1 MNQKPSPLHRASEW
15 IVDHY
20 RLFFVVF
27 AALLVFSAVASGWV
41 KVENDVA
48 AYLPAD
54 SETRQGLDI
63 MEQEFQTY
71 GSAKI
76 LLRDTDADAAA
87 ATAEQ
92 IRAVDGVDSCTYT
105 MNDTG
110 SALLSVSLSDL
121 EGSDTCAQTVQAL
134 RDLLDGSGAYIYS
147 AEGYSISDQINGE
160 VRGLLVIVAIILVT
174 VLTFTSSTYAEVP
187 ILLITFLAA
196 ALINK
201 GTNFVFGTIS
211 FVSNAVAI
219 LLQLA
224 MSVDYAII
232 FCNRYKQAHE
242 TLPVREAVIES
253 LEKSITVISSSSLT
267 TIAGLVAMTFMKF
280 GLGRDLGIVLI
291 KAILISMLTVFLLMP
306 GLLLKLGPA
315 MDKTKHRNFVPKIS
329 GVGRL
334 AWRTRRVV
342 PLVFAAVLVVACI
355 GANRVSY
362 VYSEAPLKTH
372 NADVNRTASQAIT
385 DDFGDET
392 VLAVVVPA
400 GDYTQEAAL
409 LDALS
414 ALPEVKSAVGIAGT
428 EAAGG
433 YRLADAVDYRT
444 FAQLSGADST
454 SAQALFALYAA
465 ENGAAQTAAQD
476 LSGYQVPLLKLF
488 EFLNDKI
495 ADGTVTLSAAQAAQV
510 TALSSQLERA
520 SAQLEGTSYH
530 RLVLTLAA
538 ASDGDET
545 FALLD
550 RIHAVV
556 HQYYPTDSYLVG
568 DAMSA
573 YGSEQTFTQDN
584 VMVSAMSILMVM
596 LVLLFTFRS
605 LGMPILLTLVIQGS
619 IWINFGITVLT
630 GEYVLFMVYLVASAI
645 QMGCNVDYA
654 IVVASHYTE
663 ARADQGPR
671 EAMITALNL
680 AFPTIITSGTMLI
693 SAGLLIGARVSS
705 GAVAGMGRFVGV
717 GSLITVFLVLFV
729 LPQLLLLGDTF
740 VRRTALPAQRRLPL
754 TAASRAA
761 RWVLLAAAV
770 FVMAVSPWSVVR
782 TQQKRA
788 DRVAA
793 DTQLCGSAHS
803 LGELAASLGA
813 QQETYDA
820 LKRSFATGVVT
831 DNVGQSRL
839 ESGQAEYD
847 AGSEKLAAA
856 KAQYAAGQAQLE
868 QGKADYAAGQEKLA
882 AAKEEYAAGQAQL
895 AKIQP
900 VYDAVHPA
908 YQRYLDRQAEYDAAV
923 ASGDLAKAALLWPG
937 VTAQKQIYETQLI
950 GTGYSIE
957 SLVQAYEAGQAKLSA
972 GAAQIA
978 AAEQQL
984 QDAQA
989 QLAAG
994 QQALDAAAAE
1004 IAAGQ
1009 SKLDTAAGTLASGRQ
1024 TLAANRQQLAQDLAA
1039 LAPYEDDT
1047 ERLEQGIAVLMQDET
1062 LRARAGASAS
1072 YGDICALAQDI
1083 YTADMNTARTEAAV
1097 WTGICI
1103 ALFAAGA
1110 LAFAGVCLGHRRGKA
1125 VAWCTALA
1133 AILSVG
1139 CLIAMRPPV
1148 TVRCA
1153 RCACARRWRCSCW
1166 RSWPPGSRSGSA
1178 RSGRSK
1184 AQGKKKPGRRQLPAP
1199 RFCFCTALCY
1209 NGPSRSKGI
1218 AIPMV
1223 KVLFICHGNICRSP
1237 MAEYLLKEMVRQQG
1251 LAAQFQIASAATS
1264 REEIGNDVYPPA
1276 RAELRAHGIP
1286 VGHRTAVQVTPRDY
1300 DAYDWLL
1307 TMDEN
1312 NARNLRRIL
1321 PHDPDGK
1328 IRALLSFAGLQRGIA
1343 DPWYTDDFGT
1353 TYDDLVLG
1361 CTAFLDALRRRG
1373 DI

>member
-1 MNQKPSPLHRASEW
+1 MITDICNLSFFSLSFCYQKVNPRVFVGARSGDPIMNKKPSPLYRASEW

-27 AALLVFSAVASGWV
+27 AVLLVFSAVASGWV
-41 KVENDVA
+41 KDENDVA

-76 LLRDTDADAAA
+76 LLRGTDADTAA

-105 MNDTG
+105 MNDAG
-110 SALLSVSLSDL
+110 SALLSVSLADL
-121 EGSDTCAQTVQAL
+121 EGSDACAQTVQAL

-253 LEKSITVISSSSLT
+253 LAKSITVISSSSLT

-291 KAILISMLTVFLLMP
+291 KAIFISLLTAFLLMP

-329 GVGRL
+329 GIGRL

-342 PLVFAAVLVVACI
+342 PLVFAAVLVVACV
-355 GANRVSY
+355 GVNRVSY

-372 NADVNRTASQAIT
+372 NADANRTASQAIT
-385 DDFGDET
+385 ADFGDET

-400 GDYTQEAAL
+400 GDYDQEAAL

-414 ALPEVKSAVGIAGT
+414 AVPEVKSAVGIAGT

-444 FAQLSGADST
+444 FAQLSGVDST

-476 LSGYQVPLLKLF
+476 LRGYQVPLLKLF
-488 EFLNDKI
+488 AFLNDKI
-495 ADGTVTLSAAQAAQV
+495 ADGTVTLSDAQAAQV
-510 TALSSQLERA
+510 TALSDQLTRA
-520 SAQLEGTSYH
+520 SAQLEGASYH

-754 TAASRAA
+754 TSASRAA

-782 TQQKRA
+782 TQQERA
-788 DRVAA
+788 DRVEA
-793 DTQLCGSAHS
+793 DTQLCDNARS

-820 LKRSFATGVVT
+820 LKLSFATGVVT
-831 DNVGQSRL
+831 DNVGQSQL
-839 ESGQAEYD
+839 QSGQAEYD

-856 KAQYAAGQAQLE
+856 RAQYAAGQAQLE
-868 QGKADYAAGQEKLA
+868 QGKADYAAGQEQLA
-882 AAKEEYAAGQAQL
+882 AAKEEYAAGQEKL
-895 AKIQP
+895 ARIQP

-908 YQRYLDRQAEYDAAV
+908 YQRYLDRQAEYDAA
-923 ASGDLAKAALLWPG
+923 
-937 VTAQKQIYETQLI
+937 
-950 GTGYSIE
+950 
-957 SLVQAYEAGQAKLSA
+957 
-972 GAAQIA
+972 
-978 AAEQQL
+978 AEQQL

-989 QLAAG
+989 QLVAG
-994 QQALDAAAAE
+994 QEALDAAAAE

-1024 TLAANRQQLAQDLAA
+1024 TLAANRQQLSQDLAA
-1039 LAPYEDDT
+1039 LTPYEDDT
-1047 ERLEQGIAVLMQDET
+1047 ERLEQGITVLMQDEA
-1062 LRARAGASAS
+1062 LRARAGSSAS
-1072 YGDICALAQDI
+1072 YGDICALAQDL
-1083 YTADMNTARTEAAV
+1083 YTADMDTARTEAAV

-1110 LAFAGVCLGHRRGKA
+1110 LALAGVCLGHGRGKA

-1139 CLIAMRPPV
+1139 CLIA
-1148 TVRCA
+1148 
-1153 RCACARRWRCSCW
+1153 
-1166 RSWPPGSRSGSA
+1166 
-1178 RSGRSK
+1178 
-1184 AQGKKKPGRRQLPAP
+1184 
-1199 RFCFCTALCY
+1199 
-1209 NGPSRSKGI
+1209 I
-1218 AIPMV
+1218 
-1223 KVLFICHGNICRSP
+1223 
-1237 MAEYLLKEMVRQQG
+1237 
-1251 LAAQFQIASAATS
+1251 LAAGHGALRTLCLCAA
-1264 REEIGNDVYPPA
+1264 V
-1276 RAELRAHGIP
+1276 
-1286 VGHRTAVQVTPRDY
+1286 
-1300 DAYDWLL
+1300 
-1307 TMDEN
+1307 
-1312 NARNLRRIL
+1312 
-1321 PHDPDGK
+1321 
-1328 IRALLSFAGLQRGIA
+1328 ALLVLAFVAAGL
-1343 DPWYTDDFGT
+1343 T
-1353 TYDDLVLG
+1353 
-1361 CTAFLDALRRRG
+1361 LRQCAERAQ
-1373 DI
+1373 

>member
-1 MNQKPSPLHRASEW
+1 MNKKPSPLHRASEW

-20 RLFFVVF
+20 RLFFIVF
-27 AALLVFSAVASGWV
+27 AVLLVFSAVASGWV
-41 KVENDVA
+41 RVENDVA

-76 LLRDTDADAAA
+76 LLRGTDADTAA

-105 MNDTG
+105 MNDAG

-121 EGSDTCAQTVQAL
+121 EGSDACAQTVQAL

-201 GTNFVFGTIS
+201 GTNFIFGTIS

-253 LEKSITVISSSSLT
+253 LAKSITVISSSSLT
-267 TIAGLVAMTFMKF
+267 TVAGLVAMTFMKF

-291 KAILISMLTVFLLMP
+291 KAIFISLLTVFLLMP

-315 MDKTKHRNFVPKIS
+315 MDKTKHRNFVPKVS

-355 GANRVSY
+355 GTNRVSY

-385 DDFGDET
+385 ADFGDET

-400 GDYTQEAAL
+400 GDYDQEAAL

-414 ALPEVKSAVGIAGT
+414 AVPEVKSAVGIAGT

-444 FAQLSGADST
+444 FAQLGGVDST

-476 LSGYQVPLLKLF
+476 LRGYQVPLLKLF
-488 EFLNDKI
+488 KFLNDKI
-495 ADGTVTLSAAQAAQV
+495 ADGTVTLSDAQAAQV
-510 TALSSQLERA
+510 TALSDQLTRA

-619 IWINFGITVLT
+619 IWINFGLTVLT

-654 IVVASHYTE
+654 IVVASLYTE
-663 ARADQGPR
+663 ARAELGPR
-671 EAMITALNL
+671 EAMISALNL

-761 RWVLLAAAV
+761 RLSMLAAAV
-770 FVMAVSPWSVVR
+770 FGMAVSPWSLAR
-782 TQQKRA
+782 TQQERA
-788 DRVAA
+788 DRVDA
-793 DTQLCGSAHS
+793 DTQLCDNARS

-820 LKRSFATGVVT
+820 LKLSFATGVVT

-839 ESGQAEYD
+839 QSGQAEYD

-856 KAQYAAGQAQLE
+856 RAQYAAGQAQ
-868 QGKADYAAGQEKLA
+868 LA
-882 AAKEEYAAGQAQL
+882 AAKEEYAAGQEKL
-895 AKIQP
+895 ARIQP

-923 ASGDLAKAALLWPG
+923 ANGDLAKAALLWPG

-957 SLVQAYEAGQAKLSA
+957 SLVQAYEAGQVQLAD

-984 QDAQA
+984 ADAQA
-989 QLAAG
+989 QLVAG

-1009 SKLDTAAGTLASGRQ
+1009 SKLDTAAGALASGRQ
-1024 TLAANRQQLAQDLAA
+1024 TLVANRQQLAQDLAA
-1039 LAPYEDDT
+1039 LTPYEDDT
-1047 ERLEQGIAVLMQDET
+1047 ERLEQGIAVLMQDEA
-1062 LRARAGASAS
+1062 LRARAGSAAS
-1072 YGDICALAQDI
+1072 YGDICALAQDL
-1083 YTADMNTARTEAAV
+1083 YTADMDTARTEAAV

-1110 LAFAGVCLGHRRGKA
+1110 LALAGVCLGHRRGKA

-1139 CLIAMRPPV
+1139 CLIAM
-1148 TVRCA
+1148 
-1153 RCACARRWRCSCW
+1153 
-1166 RSWPPGSRSGSA
+1166 
-1178 RSGRSK
+1178 
-1184 AQGKKKPGRRQLPAP
+1184 
-1199 RFCFCTALCY
+1199 
-1209 NGPSRSKGI
+1209 
-1218 AIPMV
+1218 
-1223 KVLFICHGNICRSP
+1223 
-1237 MAEYLLKEMVRQQG
+1237 
-1251 LAAQFQIASAATS
+1251 LAAGHGALRTLCLCAA
-1264 REEIGNDVYPPA
+1264 G
-1276 RAELRAHGIP
+1276 
-1286 VGHRTAVQVTPRDY
+1286 
-1300 DAYDWLL
+1300 
-1307 TMDEN
+1307 
-1312 NARNLRRIL
+1312 
-1321 PHDPDGK
+1321 
-1328 IRALLSFAGLQRGIA
+1328 ALLVLAFVATGL
-1343 DPWYTDDFGT
+1343 T
-1353 TYDDLVLG
+1353 
-1361 CTAFLDALRRRG
+1361 LRQCAERAQ
-1373 DI
+1373 

>member
-1 MNQKPSPLHRASEW
+1 MITDICNLSFFSLSFCYQKVNPRVFVGVRSGDSIMNQKPSPLHRASEW

-392 VLAVVVPA
+392 VLAIVVPA

-465 ENGAAQTAAQD
+465 ENGAA
-476 LSGYQVPLLKLF
+476 
-488 EFLNDKI
+488 
-495 ADGTVTLSAAQAAQV
+495 
-510 TALSSQLERA
+510 
-520 SAQLEGTSYH
+520 
-530 RLVLTLAA
+530 
-538 ASDGDET
+538 
-545 FALLD
+545 
-550 RIHAVV
+550 
-556 HQYYPTDSYLVG
+556 
-568 DAMSA
+568 
-573 YGSEQTFTQDN
+573 
-584 VMVSAMSILMVM
+584 
-596 LVLLFTFRS
+596 
-605 LGMPILLTLVIQGS
+605 
-619 IWINFGITVLT
+619 
-630 GEYVLFMVYLVASAI
+630 
-645 QMGCNVDYA
+645 
-654 IVVASHYTE
+654 
-663 ARADQGPR
+663 
-671 EAMITALNL
+671 
-680 AFPTIITSGTMLI
+680 
-693 SAGLLIGARVSS
+693 
-705 GAVAGMGRFVGV
+705 
-717 GSLITVFLVLFV
+717 
-729 LPQLLLLGDTF
+729 
-740 VRRTALPAQRRLPL
+740 
-754 TAASRAA
+754 
-761 RWVLLAAAV
+761 
-770 FVMAVSPWSVVR
+770 
-782 TQQKRA
+782 
-788 DRVAA
+788 
-793 DTQLCGSAHS
+793 
-803 LGELAASLGA
+803 
-813 QQETYDA
+813 
-820 LKRSFATGVVT
+820 
-831 DNVGQSRL
+831 
-839 ESGQAEYD
+839 
-847 AGSEKLAAA
+847 
-856 KAQYAAGQAQLE
+856 
-868 QGKADYAAGQEKLA
+868 
-882 AAKEEYAAGQAQL
+882 
-895 AKIQP
+895 
-900 VYDAVHPA
+900 
-908 YQRYLDRQAEYDAAV
+908 
-923 ASGDLAKAALLWPG
+923 
-937 VTAQKQIYETQLI
+937 
-950 GTGYSIE
+950 
-957 SLVQAYEAGQAKLSA
+957 
-972 GAAQIA
+972 
-978 AAEQQL
+978 
-984 QDAQA
+984 
-989 QLAAG
+989 
-994 QQALDAAAAE
+994 
-1004 IAAGQ
+1004 
-1009 SKLDTAAGTLASGRQ
+1009 
-1024 TLAANRQQLAQDLAA
+1024 
-1039 LAPYEDDT
+1039 
-1047 ERLEQGIAVLMQDET
+1047 
-1062 LRARAGASAS
+1062 
-1072 YGDICALAQDI
+1072 
-1083 YTADMNTARTEAAV
+1083 
-1097 WTGICI
+1097 
-1103 ALFAAGA
+1103 
-1110 LAFAGVCLGHRRGKA
+1110 
-1125 VAWCTALA
+1125 
-1133 AILSVG
+1133 
-1139 CLIAMRPPV
+1139 
-1148 TVRCA
+1148 
-1153 RCACARRWRCSCW
+1153 
-1166 RSWPPGSRSGSA
+1166 
-1178 RSGRSK
+1178 
-1184 AQGKKKPGRRQLPAP
+1184 
-1199 RFCFCTALCY
+1199 
-1209 NGPSRSKGI
+1209 
-1218 AIPMV
+1218 
-1223 KVLFICHGNICRSP
+1223 
-1237 MAEYLLKEMVRQQG
+1237 
-1251 LAAQFQIASAATS
+1251 
-1264 REEIGNDVYPPA
+1264 
-1276 RAELRAHGIP
+1276 
-1286 VGHRTAVQVTPRDY
+1286 
-1300 DAYDWLL
+1300 
-1307 TMDEN
+1307 
-1312 NARNLRRIL
+1312 
-1321 PHDPDGK
+1321 
-1328 IRALLSFAGLQRGIA
+1328 
-1343 DPWYTDDFGT
+1343 
-1353 TYDDLVLG
+1353 
-1361 CTAFLDALRRRG
+1361 
-1373 DI
+1373 

>member
-1 MNQKPSPLHRASEW
+1 MNKKPSTLYRASEW

-20 RLFFVVF
+20 RLFFIVF
-27 AALLVFSAVASGWV
+27 AVLLVFSAVASGWV

-76 LLRDTDADAAA
+76 LLRGTDADTAA

-105 MNDTG
+105 MNDAG
-110 SALLSVSLSDL
+110 SALLSVSLADL
-121 EGSDTCAQTVQAL
+121 EGSDTCAQTVQSL

-147 AEGYSISDQINGE
+147 AEGYSVSDQINGE

-253 LEKSITVISSSSLT
+253 LAKSITVISSSSLT

-291 KAILISMLTVFLLMP
+291 KAIFISLLTAFLLMP

-342 PLVFAAVLVVACI
+342 PLVFAAVLVVACV
-355 GANRVSY
+355 GVNRVSY

-372 NADVNRTASQAIT
+372 NADANRTASQAIT
-385 DDFGDET
+385 ADFGDET

-400 GDYTQEAAL
+400 GDYGQEAAL

-414 ALPEVKSAVGIAGT
+414 AVPEVKSAVGIAGT

-444 FAQLSGADST
+444 FAQLSGVDST

-476 LSGYQVPLLKLF
+476 LRGYQVPLLKLF

-495 ADGTVTLSAAQAAQV
+495 ADGTVTLSDAQAAQV
-510 TALSSQLERA
+510 TALSDQLTRA
-520 SAQLEGTSYH
+520 SAQLEGASYH

-671 EAMITALNL
+671 EAMIMALNL

-754 TAASRAA
+754 TSASRAA

-782 TQQKRA
+782 TQQERA
-788 DRVAA
+788 DRVEA
-793 DTQLCGSAHS
+793 DTQLCDNARS

-820 LKRSFATGVVT
+820 LKLSFATGVVT
-831 DNVGQSRL
+831 DNVGQSQL
-839 ESGQAEYD
+839 QSGQAE
-847 AGSEKLAAA
+847 
-856 KAQYAAGQAQLE
+856 YAAGQAQLE
-868 QGKADYAAGQEKLA
+868 QGKADYAAGQEQLA
-882 AAKEEYAAGQAQL
+882 AAKEEYAAGQEKL
-895 AKIQP
+895 ARIQP

-937 VTAQKQIYETQLI
+937 VTAQKQLYETQLV

-957 SLVQAYEAGQAKLSA
+957 SLVQAYEAGRAQLAD

-989 QLAAG
+989 QLVAG
-994 QQALDAAAAE
+994 QEALDAAAAE

-1039 LAPYEDDT
+1039 LTPYEDDT
-1047 ERLEQGIAVLMQDET
+1047 ERLEQGIAVLVQDEA
-1062 LRARAGASAS
+1062 LRARAGSSAS
-1072 YGDICALAQDI
+1072 YGDICALAQDL
-1083 YTADMNTARTEAAV
+1083 YTADMDTARTEAVV

-1110 LAFAGVCLGHRRGKA
+1110 LALTGVCLGHQRGKA
-1125 VAWCTALA
+1125 MAWCTALA

-1139 CLIAMRPPV
+1139 CLIAM
-1148 TVRCA
+1148 
-1153 RCACARRWRCSCW
+1153 
-1166 RSWPPGSRSGSA
+1166 
-1178 RSGRSK
+1178 
-1184 AQGKKKPGRRQLPAP
+1184 
-1199 RFCFCTALCY
+1199 
-1209 NGPSRSKGI
+1209 
-1218 AIPMV
+1218 
-1223 KVLFICHGNICRSP
+1223 
-1237 MAEYLLKEMVRQQG
+1237 
-1251 LAAQFQIASAATS
+1251 LAAGHGALRTLCLCAA
-1264 REEIGNDVYPPA
+1264 V
-1276 RAELRAHGIP
+1276 
-1286 VGHRTAVQVTPRDY
+1286 
-1300 DAYDWLL
+1300 
-1307 TMDEN
+1307 
-1312 NARNLRRIL
+1312 
-1321 PHDPDGK
+1321 
-1328 IRALLSFAGLQRGIA
+1328 ALLALAFVAAGL
-1343 DPWYTDDFGT
+1343 T
-1353 TYDDLVLG
+1353 
-1361 CTAFLDALRRRG
+1361 LRQCAERAQ
-1373 DI
+1373 

>member
-1 MNQKPSPLHRASEW
+1 M
-15 IVDHY
+15 
-20 RLFFVVF
+20 
-27 AALLVFSAVASGWV
+27 
-41 KVENDVA
+41 
-48 AYLPAD
+48 
-54 SETRQGLDI
+54 
-63 MEQEFQTY
+63 
-71 GSAKI
+71 
-76 LLRDTDADAAA
+76 
-87 ATAEQ
+87 
-92 IRAVDGVDSCTYT
+92 
-105 MNDTG
+105 
-110 SALLSVSLSDL
+110 
-121 EGSDTCAQTVQAL
+121 
-134 RDLLDGSGAYIYS
+134 
-147 AEGYSISDQINGE
+147 
-160 VRGLLVIVAIILVT
+160 
-174 VLTFTSSTYAEVP
+174 
-187 ILLITFLAA
+187 
-196 ALINK
+196 
-201 GTNFVFGTIS
+201 
-211 FVSNAVAI
+211 
-219 LLQLA
+219 
-224 MSVDYAII
+224 
-232 FCNRYKQAHE
+232 
-242 TLPVREAVIES
+242 REAVIES

-355 GANRVSY
+355 GANRVSF

-372 NADVNRTASQAIT
+372 NADANRTASQAIT
-385 DDFGDET
+385 ADFGDET

-414 ALPEVKSAVGIAGT
+414 AVPEVKSAVGIAGT
-428 EAAGG
+428 EAAGV

-444 FAQLSGADST
+444 FAQLSDVDST

-488 EFLNDKI
+488 KFLNDKI
-495 ADGTVTLSAAQAAQV
+495 ADGTVTLSDAQAAQV

-793 DTQLCGSAHS
+793 DTQLCGSARS

-820 LKRSFATGVVT
+820 LKLSFATGVVT

-847 AGSEKLAAA
+847 AGREKLAAA
-856 KAQYAAGQAQLE
+856 RAQYAAGQAQLE

-882 AAKEEYAAGQAQL
+882 AAKEEYAAG
-895 AKIQP
+895 
-900 VYDAVHPA
+900 
-908 YQRYLDRQAEYDAAV
+908 
-923 ASGDLAKAALLWPG
+923 
-937 VTAQKQIYETQLI
+937 
-950 GTGYSIE
+950 
-957 SLVQAYEAGQAKLSA
+957 
-972 GAAQIA
+972 
-978 AAEQQL
+978 
-984 QDAQA
+984 QA

-1072 YGDICALAQDI
+1072 YGDICALAQDL
-1083 YTADMNTARTEAAV
+1083 YTVDMDTARTEAVV

-1125 VAWCTALA
+1125 MAWCTALA

-1139 CLIAMRPPV
+1139 CLIAM
-1148 TVRCA
+1148 
-1153 RCACARRWRCSCW
+1153 
-1166 RSWPPGSRSGSA
+1166 
-1178 RSGRSK
+1178 
-1184 AQGKKKPGRRQLPAP
+1184 
-1199 RFCFCTALCY
+1199 
-1209 NGPSRSKGI
+1209 
-1218 AIPMV
+1218 
-1223 KVLFICHGNICRSP
+1223 
-1237 MAEYLLKEMVRQQG
+1237 
-1251 LAAQFQIASAATS
+1251 LAAGHGALRTLCLCAA
-1264 REEIGNDVYPPA
+1264 
-1276 RAELRAHGIP
+1276 L
-1286 VGHRTAVQVTPRDY
+1286 
-1300 DAYDWLL
+1300 
-1307 TMDEN
+1307 
-1312 NARNLRRIL
+1312 
-1321 PHDPDGK
+1321 
-1328 IRALLSFAGLQRGIA
+1328 ALLVLAFVAAGLTLRQRA
-1343 DPWYTDDFGT
+1343 QR
-1353 TYDDLVLG
+1353 
-1361 CTAFLDALRRRG
+1361 AQ
-1373 DI
+1373 

>member
-1 MNQKPSPLHRASEW
+1 MITDICNLSFFSLSFCYQKVNPRVFVGVRSGDPIMNQKPSPLHRASEW

-92 IRAVDGVDSCTYT
+92 IHAVDGVDSCTYT

-392 VLAVVVPA
+392 VLAVVVPS

-414 ALPEVKSAVGIAGT
+414 AVPEVKSAVGIAGL

-444 FAQLSGADST
+444 FAQLSGVDST

-663 ARADQGPR
+663 ARTDQGPR

-788 DRVAA
+788 DRVVA
-793 DTQLCGSAHS
+793 DTQLCGSARS

-813 QQETYDA
+813 QQETYDV

-847 AGSEKLAAA
+847 AGREK
-856 KAQYAAGQAQLE
+856 
-868 QGKADYAAGQEKLA
+868 
-882 AAKEEYAAGQAQL
+882 
-895 AKIQP
+895 
-900 VYDAVHPA
+900 
-908 YQRYLDRQAEYDAAV
+908 
-923 ASGDLAKAALLWPG
+923 
-937 VTAQKQIYETQLI
+937 
-950 GTGYSIE
+950 
-957 SLVQAYEAGQAKLSA
+957 
-972 GAAQIA
+972 
-978 AAEQQL
+978 
-984 QDAQA
+984 
-989 QLAAG
+989 LAAG

-1039 LAPYEDDT
+1039 LTPYEDDT

-1072 YGDICALAQDI
+1072 YGDICALAQDL
-1083 YTADMNTARTEAAV
+1083 YTADMDTARTEAAV

-1110 LAFAGVCLGHRRGKA
+1110 LALAGVCLGHGRGKT

-1139 CLIAMRPPV
+1139 CLIAM
-1148 TVRCA
+1148 
-1153 RCACARRWRCSCW
+1153 
-1166 RSWPPGSRSGSA
+1166 
-1178 RSGRSK
+1178 
-1184 AQGKKKPGRRQLPAP
+1184 
-1199 RFCFCTALCY
+1199 
-1209 NGPSRSKGI
+1209 
-1218 AIPMV
+1218 
-1223 KVLFICHGNICRSP
+1223 
-1237 MAEYLLKEMVRQQG
+1237 
-1251 LAAQFQIASAATS
+1251 LAAGHGALRTLCLCAA
-1264 REEIGNDVYPPA
+1264 
-1276 RAELRAHGIP
+1276 L
-1286 VGHRTAVQVTPRDY
+1286 
-1300 DAYDWLL
+1300 
-1307 TMDEN
+1307 
-1312 NARNLRRIL
+1312 
-1321 PHDPDGK
+1321 
-1328 IRALLSFAGLQRGIA
+1328 ALLVLAFVAAGLTLRQRA
-1343 DPWYTDDFGT
+1343 QR
-1353 TYDDLVLG
+1353 
-1361 CTAFLDALRRRG
+1361 AQ
-1373 DI
+1373 

>member
-1 MNQKPSPLHRASEW
+1 M
-15 IVDHY
+15 
-20 RLFFVVF
+20 
-27 AALLVFSAVASGWV
+27 
-41 KVENDVA
+41 
-48 AYLPAD
+48 
-54 SETRQGLDI
+54 
-63 MEQEFQTY
+63 
-71 GSAKI
+71 
-76 LLRDTDADAAA
+76 
-87 ATAEQ
+87 
-92 IRAVDGVDSCTYT
+92 
-105 MNDTG
+105 
-110 SALLSVSLSDL
+110 
-121 EGSDTCAQTVQAL
+121 
-134 RDLLDGSGAYIYS
+134 
-147 AEGYSISDQINGE
+147 
-160 VRGLLVIVAIILVT
+160 
-174 VLTFTSSTYAEVP
+174 
-187 ILLITFLAA
+187 
-196 ALINK
+196 
-201 GTNFVFGTIS
+201 
-211 FVSNAVAI
+211 
-219 LLQLA
+219 
-224 MSVDYAII
+224 
-232 FCNRYKQAHE
+232 
-242 TLPVREAVIES
+242 
-253 LEKSITVISSSSLT
+253 
-267 TIAGLVAMTFMKF
+267 
-280 GLGRDLGIVLI
+280 
-291 KAILISMLTVFLLMP
+291 
-306 GLLLKLGPA
+306 
-315 MDKTKHRNFVPKIS
+315 
-329 GVGRL
+329 
-334 AWRTRRVV
+334 
-342 PLVFAAVLVVACI
+342 
-355 GANRVSY
+355 
-362 VYSEAPLKTH
+362 
-372 NADVNRTASQAIT
+372 
-385 DDFGDET
+385 
-392 VLAVVVPA
+392 
-400 GDYTQEAAL
+400 
-409 LDALS
+409 
-414 ALPEVKSAVGIAGT
+414 
-428 EAAGG
+428 
-433 YRLADAVDYRT
+433 
-444 FAQLSGADST
+444 
-454 SAQALFALYAA
+454 
-465 ENGAAQTAAQD
+465 
-476 LSGYQVPLLKLF
+476 PLLKLF

-605 LGMPILLTLVIQGS
+605 LGMPILLTLAIQGS

-788 DRVAA
+788 DRVDA
-793 DTQLCGSAHS
+793 DTQLCDNAHS

-813 QQETYDA
+813 QQETYDV

-868 QGKADYAAGQEKLA
+868 QGKADYAAGQEQLA

-895 AKIQP
+895 ARIQP

-937 VTAQKQIYETQLI
+937 VTAQKQLYETQLL

-957 SLVQAYEAGQAKLSA
+957 SLVQAYET
-972 GAAQIA
+972 
-978 AAEQQL
+978 
-984 QDAQA
+984 
-989 QLAAG
+989 
-994 QQALDAAAAE
+994 
-1004 IAAGQ
+1004 GQ

-1072 YGDICALAQDI
+1072 YGDICALAQDL
-1083 YTADMNTARTEAAV
+1083 YTADMDTARTEAAV

-1110 LAFAGVCLGHRRGKA
+1110 LAFAGVCLGHRSGKA

-1139 CLIAMRPPV
+1139 CLIAMLAAGHGALR
-1148 TVRCA
+1148 TLCLCA
-1153 RCACARRWRCSCW
+1153 
-1166 RSWPPGSRSGSA
+1166 
-1178 RSGRSK
+1178 
-1184 AQGKKKPGRRQLPAP
+1184 
-1199 RFCFCTALCY
+1199 AL
-1209 NGPSRSKGI
+1209 
-1218 AIPMV
+1218 ALL
-1223 KVLFICHGNICRSP
+1223 VLAFV
-1237 MAEYLLKEMVRQQG
+1237 AAG
-1251 LAAQFQIASAATS
+1251 LALRQRAQ
-1264 REEIGNDVYPPA
+1264 
-1276 RAELRAHGIP
+1276 RAQRA
-1286 VGHRTAVQVTPRDY
+1286 Q
-1300 DAYDWLL
+1300 
-1307 TMDEN
+1307 
-1312 NARNLRRIL
+1312 
-1321 PHDPDGK
+1321 
-1328 IRALLSFAGLQRGIA
+1328 
-1343 DPWYTDDFGT
+1343 
-1353 TYDDLVLG
+1353 
-1361 CTAFLDALRRRG
+1361 
-1373 DI
+1373 

>member
-1 MNQKPSPLHRASEW
+1 MITDICNLSFFSLSFCYQKVNPRVFVGVRSGDSIMNQKPSPLHRASEW

-488 EFLNDKI
+488 KFLNDKI

-663 ARADQGPR
+663 ARADQGSR

-788 DRVAA
+788 DRVDA
-793 DTQLCGSAHS
+793 DTQLCDNAHS

-820 LKRSFATGVVT
+820 LKLSFATGVVT
-831 DNVGQSRL
+831 DSVGQSQL

-856 KAQYAAGQAQLE
+856 RAQYAAGQAQ
-868 QGKADYAAGQEKLA
+868 LA
-882 AAKEEYAAGQAQL
+882 AAKEEYAAGQEKL
-895 AKIQP
+895 ARIQP

-937 VTAQKQIYETQLI
+937 VTAQKQLYETQLI

-1072 YGDICALAQDI
+1072 YGDICALAQDL
-1083 YTADMNTARTEAAV
+1083 YTADMDTARTEAAV

-1125 VAWCTALA
+1125 AAWCTALA

-1139 CLIAMRPPV
+1139 CLIAM
-1148 TVRCA
+1148 
-1153 RCACARRWRCSCW
+1153 
-1166 RSWPPGSRSGSA
+1166 
-1178 RSGRSK
+1178 
-1184 AQGKKKPGRRQLPAP
+1184 
-1199 RFCFCTALCY
+1199 
-1209 NGPSRSKGI
+1209 
-1218 AIPMV
+1218 
-1223 KVLFICHGNICRSP
+1223 
-1237 MAEYLLKEMVRQQG
+1237 
-1251 LAAQFQIASAATS
+1251 LAAGHGA
-1264 REEIGNDVYPPA
+1264 
-1276 RAELRAHGIP
+1276 LR
-1286 VGHRTAVQVTPRDY
+1286 TLCLCAV
-1300 DAYDWLL
+1300 L
-1307 TMDEN
+1307 
-1312 NARNLRRIL
+1312 
-1321 PHDPDGK
+1321 
-1328 IRALLSFAGLQRGIA
+1328 ALLVLAFVAAGLTLRQRA
-1343 DPWYTDDFGT
+1343 QR
-1353 TYDDLVLG
+1353 
-1361 CTAFLDALRRRG
+1361 AQ
-1373 DI
+1373 

>member
-1 MNQKPSPLHRASEW
+1 MNKKPSPLHRASEW

-20 RLFFVVF
+20 RLFFIVF
-27 AALLVFSAVASGWV
+27 AVLLVFSAVASGWV

-54 SETRQGLDI
+54 SEVRQGLDI

-87 ATAEQ
+87 AKAEQ

-105 MNDTG
+105 MNDAG

-121 EGSDTCAQTVQAL
+121 EGSDACAQTVQAL

-147 AEGYSISDQINGE
+147 TEGYSISDQINGE

-253 LEKSITVISSSSLT
+253 LAKSITVISSSSLT

-291 KAILISMLTVFLLMP
+291 KAILISLLTVFLLMP

-355 GANRVSY
+355 GANHVSY

-372 NADVNRTASQAIT
+372 NADANRTASQAIT
-385 DDFGDET
+385 ADFGDET

-414 ALPEVKSAVGIAGT
+414 AMPEVKSAVGIAGT

-444 FAQLSGADST
+444 FAQLSGVDST

-465 ENGAAQTAAQD
+465 ENGAAQD

-495 ADGTVTLSAAQAAQV
+495 ADGTVTLSDAQAAQV
-510 TALSSQLERA
+510 TALSDQLARA

-573 YGSEQTFTQDN
+573 YGAEQTFTQDN

-596 LVLLFTFRS
+596 LVLLFAFRS

-770 FVMAVSPWSVVR
+770 FVMAVSPWSAVR
-782 TQQKRA
+782 TQQERA
-788 DRVAA
+788 DRVEA
-793 DTQLCGSAHS
+793 DTQLCDSARS

-820 LKRSFATGVVT
+820 LKLSFATGVVT
-831 DNVGQSRL
+831 DNVGQSQL
-839 ESGQAEYD
+839 QSGQAEYD

-856 KAQYAAGQAQLE
+856 RAQYAAGQAQLE
-868 QGKADYAAGQEKLA
+868 QGKADYAAGQEQLA

-895 AKIQP
+895 ARIQP

-923 ASGDLAKAALLWPG
+923 ADGDLARAALLWPG
-937 VTAQKQIYETQLI
+937 VTAQKQLYETQLL

-957 SLVQAYEAGQAKLSA
+957 SLVQAYEAGQAKLSE
-972 GAAQIA
+972 GAVQIA

-989 QLAAG
+989 QLVAG

-1024 TLAANRQQLAQDLAA
+1024 TLAANRQQLAQDLAE

-1047 ERLEQGIAVLMQDET
+1047 ERLEQGIAVLMQDEA
-1062 LRARAGASAS
+1062 LRTRAGSSAS
-1072 YGDICALAQDI
+1072 YGDICALAQDL
-1083 YTADMNTARTEAAV
+1083 YAAEMDTARTEAAV

-1103 ALFAAGA
+1103 VLFAAGA
-1110 LAFAGVCLGHRRGKA
+1110 LALVSVCLGRRRGKA

-1139 CLIAMRPPV
+1139 CLIAMLAAGHGALR
-1148 TVRCA
+1148 TLCLCA
-1153 RCACARRWRCSCW
+1153 AVALLVLAFVAAGLTLRQRAA
-1166 RSWPPGSRSGSA
+1166 
-1178 RSGRSK
+1178 K
-1184 AQGKKKPGRRQLPAP
+1184 AQ
-1199 RFCFCTALCY
+1199 
-1209 NGPSRSKGI
+1209 
-1218 AIPMV
+1218 
-1223 KVLFICHGNICRSP
+1223 
-1237 MAEYLLKEMVRQQG
+1237 
-1251 LAAQFQIASAATS
+1251 
-1264 REEIGNDVYPPA
+1264 
-1276 RAELRAHGIP
+1276 
-1286 VGHRTAVQVTPRDY
+1286 
-1300 DAYDWLL
+1300 
-1307 TMDEN
+1307 
-1312 NARNLRRIL
+1312 
-1321 PHDPDGK
+1321 
-1328 IRALLSFAGLQRGIA
+1328 
-1343 DPWYTDDFGT
+1343 
-1353 TYDDLVLG
+1353 
-1361 CTAFLDALRRRG
+1361 
-1373 DI
+1373 

>member
-1 MNQKPSPLHRASEW
+1 MNKKPSTLYRASEW

-20 RLFFVVF
+20 RLFFIVF
-27 AALLVFSAVASGWV
+27 AVLLVFSAVASGRV

-76 LLRDTDADAAA
+76 LLRGTDADTAA

-105 MNDTG
+105 MNDAG
-110 SALLSVSLSDL
+110 SALLSVSLADL
-121 EGSDTCAQTVQAL
+121 EGSDTCAQTVQSL

-147 AEGYSISDQINGE
+147 AEGYSVSDQINGE

-253 LEKSITVISSSSLT
+253 LAKSITVISSSSLT

-291 KAILISMLTVFLLMP
+291 KAIFISLLTAFLLMP

-329 GVGRL
+329 GIGRL

-342 PLVFAAVLVVACI
+342 PLVFAAVLVVACV
-355 GANRVSY
+355 GVNRVSY

-372 NADVNRTASQAIT
+372 NADANRTASQAIT
-385 DDFGDET
+385 ADFGDET

-414 ALPEVKSAVGIAGT
+414 AVPEVKSAVGIAGT

-444 FAQLSGADST
+444 FAQLSGVDST

-476 LSGYQVPLLKLF
+476 LCGYQVPLLKLF
-488 EFLNDKI
+488 AFLNDKI
-495 ADGTVTLSAAQAAQV
+495 ADGTVTLSDAQAAQV
-510 TALSSQLERA
+510 TALSDQLTRA
-520 SAQLEGTSYH
+520 SAQLEGASYH

-671 EAMITALNL
+671 EAMNL

-693 SAGLLIGARVSS
+693 SAGLLVGARVSS

-754 TAASRAA
+754 TSASRAA

-782 TQQKRA
+782 TQQERA
-788 DRVAA
+788 DRVEA
-793 DTQLCGSAHS
+793 DTQLCDNARS

-820 LKRSFATGVVT
+820 LKLSFATGVVT

-839 ESGQAEYD
+839 QSGQAEYD

-856 KAQYAAGQAQLE
+856 RAQYAAGQAQLE
-868 QGKADYAAGQEKLA
+868 QGKADYAAGQEQLA
-882 AAKEEYAAGQAQL
+882 AAKEEYAAGQEKL
-895 AKIQP
+895 ARIQP

-923 ASGDLAKAALLWPG
+923 ASGDLAKDALLWPG
-937 VTAQKQIYETQLI
+937 VTAQKQLYETQLV

-957 SLVQAYEAGQAKLSA
+957 SLVQAYEAGRAQLAD

-984 QDAQA
+984 QDAQT
-989 QLAAG
+989 QLVAG

-1039 LAPYEDDT
+1039 LTPYEDDT
-1047 ERLEQGIAVLMQDET
+1047 ERLEQGIAVLMQDEA
-1062 LRARAGASAS
+1062 LRARAGSAAS
-1072 YGDICALAQDI
+1072 YGDICALAQDL
-1083 YTADMNTARTEAAV
+1083 YTADMDTARTEAAV

-1103 ALFAAGA
+1103 ALFAAGVLA
-1110 LAFAGVCLGHRRGKA
+1110 LAGVCLGHGRGKA
-1125 VAWCTALA
+1125 MAWCTALA

-1139 CLIAMRPPV
+1139 CLIA
-1148 TVRCA
+1148 
-1153 RCACARRWRCSCW
+1153 
-1166 RSWPPGSRSGSA
+1166 
-1178 RSGRSK
+1178 
-1184 AQGKKKPGRRQLPAP
+1184 
-1199 RFCFCTALCY
+1199 
-1209 NGPSRSKGI
+1209 I
-1218 AIPMV
+1218 
-1223 KVLFICHGNICRSP
+1223 
-1237 MAEYLLKEMVRQQG
+1237 
-1251 LAAQFQIASAATS
+1251 LAAGHGALRTLCLCAA
-1264 REEIGNDVYPPA
+1264 
-1276 RAELRAHGIP
+1276 L
-1286 VGHRTAVQVTPRDY
+1286 
-1300 DAYDWLL
+1300 
-1307 TMDEN
+1307 
-1312 NARNLRRIL
+1312 
-1321 PHDPDGK
+1321 
-1328 IRALLSFAGLQRGIA
+1328 ALLALAFVAAGL
-1343 DPWYTDDFGT
+1343 T
-1353 TYDDLVLG
+1353 
-1361 CTAFLDALRRRG
+1361 LRQCAERAQ
-1373 DI
+1373 

>member
-1 MNQKPSPLHRASEW
+1 MITDICNLSFFSLSFCYQKVNPRVFVGVRSGDSIMNQKPSPLHRASEW

-495 ADGTVTLSAAQAAQV
+495 ADGTVTLS
-510 TALSSQLERA
+510 SQLERA

-972 GAAQIA
+972 GAAQ
-978 AAEQQL
+978 
-984 QDAQA
+984 
-989 QLAAG
+989 LAAG

-1139 CLIAMRPPV
+1139 CLIAM
-1148 TVRCA
+1148 
-1153 RCACARRWRCSCW
+1153 
-1166 RSWPPGSRSGSA
+1166 
-1178 RSGRSK
+1178 
-1184 AQGKKKPGRRQLPAP
+1184 
-1199 RFCFCTALCY
+1199 
-1209 NGPSRSKGI
+1209 
-1218 AIPMV
+1218 
-1223 KVLFICHGNICRSP
+1223 
-1237 MAEYLLKEMVRQQG
+1237 
-1251 LAAQFQIASAATS
+1251 LAAGHGALRTLCLCAA
-1264 REEIGNDVYPPA
+1264 
-1276 RAELRAHGIP
+1276 L
-1286 VGHRTAVQVTPRDY
+1286 
-1300 DAYDWLL
+1300 
-1307 TMDEN
+1307 
-1312 NARNLRRIL
+1312 
-1321 PHDPDGK
+1321 
-1328 IRALLSFAGLQRGIA
+1328 ALLVLAFVAAGFTLRQRA
-1343 DPWYTDDFGT
+1343 QR
-1353 TYDDLVLG
+1353 
-1361 CTAFLDALRRRG
+1361 AQ
-1373 DI
+1373 

>member
-1 MNQKPSPLHRASEW
+1 MNKKPSPLHRTSEW

-20 RLFFVVF
+20 RLFFIVF

-63 MEQEFQTY
+63 MEQEFQTC

-76 LLRDTDADAAA
+76 LLRGTDADTAA

-105 MNDTG
+105 MNDAG
-110 SALLSVSLSDL
+110 SALLSVSLADL
-121 EGSDTCAQTVQAL
+121 EGSDACAQTVQAL
-134 RDLLDGSGAYIYS
+134 RDLLDGSGTYIYS

-201 GTNFVFGTIS
+201 GTNFIFGTIS

-232 FCNRYKQAHE
+232 FCNRYKQAHK

-253 LEKSITVISSSSLT
+253 LAKSITVISSSSLT
-267 TIAGLVAMTFMKF
+267 TVAGLVAMTFMKF

-291 KAILISMLTVFLLMP
+291 KAIFISLLTVFLLMP

-355 GANRVSY
+355 GTNRVSY

-385 DDFGDET
+385 ADFGDET
-392 VLAVVVPA
+392 VLAIVVPA
-400 GDYTQEAAL
+400 GDYTREAAL

-414 ALPEVKSAVGIAGT
+414 AVPEVKSAVGIAGT

-444 FAQLSGADST
+444 FAQLSGVDST

-476 LSGYQVPLLKLF
+476 LRGYQVPLLKLF
-488 EFLNDKI
+488 KFLNDKI
-495 ADGTVTLSAAQAAQV
+495 ADGTVTLSDAQAAQV
-510 TALSSQLERA
+510 TALSDQLTRA

-605 LGMPILLTLVIQGS
+605 IGMPILLTLVIQGS
-619 IWINFGITVLT
+619 IWINFGLTVLT

-654 IVVASHYTE
+654 IVVASLYTE
-663 ARADQGPR
+663 ARAEQGPR
-671 EAMITALNL
+671 EAMISALNL

-761 RWVLLAAAV
+761 RLAMLAAAV
-770 FVMAVSPWSVVR
+770 FVMAVSPWSLAR
-782 TQQKRA
+782 TQQERA
-788 DRVAA
+788 DRVDA
-793 DTQLCGSAHS
+793 DTQLCDNARS

-820 LKRSFATGVVT
+820 LKLSFATGVVT

-839 ESGQAEYD
+839 QSG
-847 AGSEKLAAA
+847 
-856 KAQYAAGQAQLE
+856 
-868 QGKADYAAGQEKLA
+868 
-882 AAKEEYAAGQAQL
+882 
-895 AKIQP
+895 
-900 VYDAVHPA
+900 
-908 YQRYLDRQAEYDAAV
+908 QAEYDAAV
-923 ASGDLAKAALLWPG
+923 ANGDLAKAALLWPG

-957 SLVQAYEAGQAKLSA
+957 SLVQAYEAGQA
-972 GAAQIA
+972 
-978 AAEQQL
+978 QL
-984 QDAQA
+984 V
-989 QLAAG
+989 AG

-1009 SKLDTAAGTLASGRQ
+1009 SKLDTAAGALASGRQ
-1024 TLAANRQQLAQDLAA
+1024 TLAANRQQLAQDLAE
-1039 LAPYEDDT
+1039 LTPYEDDT
-1047 ERLEQGIAVLMQDET
+1047 ERLEQGIAVLMQGEA
-1062 LRARAGASAS
+1062 LRTRAGSSAS
-1072 YGDICALAQDI
+1072 YGDICALAQDL
-1083 YTADMNTARTEAAV
+1083 YAADMDTARTEAAV

-1103 ALFAAGA
+1103 VLFAAGA

-1139 CLIAMRPPV
+1139 CLIAM
-1148 TVRCA
+1148 
-1153 RCACARRWRCSCW
+1153 
-1166 RSWPPGSRSGSA
+1166 
-1178 RSGRSK
+1178 
-1184 AQGKKKPGRRQLPAP
+1184 
-1199 RFCFCTALCY
+1199 
-1209 NGPSRSKGI
+1209 
-1218 AIPMV
+1218 
-1223 KVLFICHGNICRSP
+1223 
-1237 MAEYLLKEMVRQQG
+1237 
-1251 LAAQFQIASAATS
+1251 LAAGHGALRTLCLCAA
-1264 REEIGNDVYPPA
+1264 G
-1276 RAELRAHGIP
+1276 
-1286 VGHRTAVQVTPRDY
+1286 
-1300 DAYDWLL
+1300 
-1307 TMDEN
+1307 
-1312 NARNLRRIL
+1312 
-1321 PHDPDGK
+1321 
-1328 IRALLSFAGLQRGIA
+1328 ALLVLAFVATGL
-1343 DPWYTDDFGT
+1343 T
-1353 TYDDLVLG
+1353 
-1361 CTAFLDALRRRG
+1361 LRQCAERAQ
-1373 DI
+1373 

>member
-1 MNQKPSPLHRASEW
+1 MITDICNLSFFSLSFCYQKVNPRVFVGVRSGDSIMNQKPSPLHRASEW

-820 LKRSFATGVVT
+820 LKLSFATGVVT
-831 DNVGQSRL
+831 DSVGQSQL
-839 ESGQAEYD
+839 QSGQAEYD

-856 KAQYAAGQAQLE
+856 RAQYAAGQAQLE
-868 QGKADYAAGQEKLA
+868 QGKADYAAGQAQLA
-882 AAKEEYAAGQAQL
+882 AAKEEYAAGQEKL
-895 AKIQP
+895 ARIQP

-937 VTAQKQIYETQLI
+937 VTAQKQLYETQLI

-984 QDAQA
+984 ADAQA
-989 QLAAG
+989 KLAAG

-1009 SKLDTAAGTLASGRQ
+1009 SKLDTAAGALASGRQ

-1047 ERLEQGIAVLMQDET
+1047 ERLEQGIAVLMQDEA
-1062 LRARAGASAS
+1062 LRARAGSAAS
-1072 YGDICALAQDI
+1072 YGDICALAQDL
-1083 YTADMNTARTEAAV
+1083 YTADMDTARTEAAV

-1110 LAFAGVCLGHRRGKA
+1110 LAFAGVCLGHRSGKA

-1139 CLIAMRPPV
+1139 CLIAM
-1148 TVRCA
+1148 
-1153 RCACARRWRCSCW
+1153 
-1166 RSWPPGSRSGSA
+1166 
-1178 RSGRSK
+1178 
-1184 AQGKKKPGRRQLPAP
+1184 
-1199 RFCFCTALCY
+1199 
-1209 NGPSRSKGI
+1209 
-1218 AIPMV
+1218 
-1223 KVLFICHGNICRSP
+1223 
-1237 MAEYLLKEMVRQQG
+1237 
-1251 LAAQFQIASAATS
+1251 LAAGHGALRTLCLCAA
-1264 REEIGNDVYPPA
+1264 
-1276 RAELRAHGIP
+1276 L
-1286 VGHRTAVQVTPRDY
+1286 
-1300 DAYDWLL
+1300 
-1307 TMDEN
+1307 
-1312 NARNLRRIL
+1312 
-1321 PHDPDGK
+1321 
-1328 IRALLSFAGLQRGIA
+1328 ALLVLAFVAAGVTLRQRA
-1343 DPWYTDDFGT
+1343 QR
-1353 TYDDLVLG
+1353 
-1361 CTAFLDALRRRG
+1361 AQ
-1373 DI
+1373 

>member
-160 VRGLLVIVAIILVT
+160 V
-174 VLTFTSSTYAEVP
+174 P

-334 AWRTRRVV
+334 AWWTRRVV

-372 NADVNRTASQAIT
+372 NADANRTASQAIT

-400 GDYTQEAAL
+400 GDYTREAAL

-444 FAQLSGADST
+444 FAQLSDVDST

-754 TAASRAA
+754 TATSRAA

-770 FVMAVSPWSVVR
+770 FVMAVSPWSAVR
-782 TQQKRA
+782 TQQERA
-788 DRVAA
+788 DRVEA
-793 DTQLCGSAHS
+793 DTQLCDSARS

-820 LKRSFATGVVT
+820 L
-831 DNVGQSRL
+831 
-839 ESGQAEYD
+839 
-847 AGSEKLAAA
+847 
-856 KAQYAAGQAQLE
+856 
-868 QGKADYAAGQEKLA
+868 
-882 AAKEEYAAGQAQL
+882 
-895 AKIQP
+895 
-900 VYDAVHPA
+900 
-908 YQRYLDRQAEYDAAV
+908 
-923 ASGDLAKAALLWPG
+923 
-937 VTAQKQIYETQLI
+937 
-950 GTGYSIE
+950 
-957 SLVQAYEAGQAKLSA
+957 
-972 GAAQIA
+972 
-978 AAEQQL
+978 
-984 QDAQA
+984 
-989 QLAAG
+989 
-994 QQALDAAAAE
+994 
-1004 IAAGQ
+1004 
-1009 SKLDTAAGTLASGRQ
+1009 
-1024 TLAANRQQLAQDLAA
+1024 AQDLYA
-1039 LAPYEDDT
+1039 
-1047 ERLEQGIAVLMQDET
+1047 
-1062 LRARAGASAS
+1062 
-1072 YGDICALAQDI
+1072 
-1083 YTADMNTARTEAAV
+1083 ADMDTARTEAAV

-1103 ALFAAGA
+1103 VLFAAGA

-1139 CLIAMRPPV
+1139 CLIAM
-1148 TVRCA
+1148 
-1153 RCACARRWRCSCW
+1153 
-1166 RSWPPGSRSGSA
+1166 
-1178 RSGRSK
+1178 
-1184 AQGKKKPGRRQLPAP
+1184 
-1199 RFCFCTALCY
+1199 
-1209 NGPSRSKGI
+1209 
-1218 AIPMV
+1218 
-1223 KVLFICHGNICRSP
+1223 
-1237 MAEYLLKEMVRQQG
+1237 
-1251 LAAQFQIASAATS
+1251 LAAGHGA
-1264 REEIGNDVYPPA
+1264 
-1276 RAELRAHGIP
+1276 LR
-1286 VGHRTAVQVTPRDY
+1286 TLCLCAV
-1300 DAYDWLL
+1300 L
-1307 TMDEN
+1307 
-1312 NARNLRRIL
+1312 
-1321 PHDPDGK
+1321 
-1328 IRALLSFAGLQRGIA
+1328 ALLVLALLVLAFVAAGLTLRQRA
-1343 DPWYTDDFGT
+1343 QR
-1353 TYDDLVLG
+1353 
-1361 CTAFLDALRRRG
+1361 AQ
-1373 DI
+1373 

>member
-1 MNQKPSPLHRASEW
+1 MITDICNLSFFSLSFCYQKVNPRVFVGVRSGDSIMNQKPSPLHRASEW

-147 AEGYSISDQINGE
+147 AEGYSLSDQINGE

-253 LEKSITVISSSSLT
+253 LEKSSTVLSSSSLT

-488 EFLNDKI
+488 KFLNDKI

-663 ARADQGPR
+663 ARADQGSR

-788 DRVAA
+788 DRVDA
-793 DTQLCGSAHS
+793 DTQLCDNAHS

-820 LKRSFATGVVT
+820 LKLSFATGVVT
-831 DNVGQSRL
+831 DSVGQSQL

-856 KAQYAAGQAQLE
+856 RAQYAAGQAQLE
-868 QGKADYAAGQEKLA
+868 QGKADYDAGQAQLA
-882 AAKEEYAAGQAQL
+882 AAKEEYAAGQEKL
-895 AKIQP
+895 ARIQP

-908 YQRYLDRQAEYDAAV
+908 YQRYLDLQAEYDAAV

-937 VTAQKQIYETQLI
+937 VTAQKQLYETQLI

-1072 YGDICALAQDI
+1072 YGDICALAQDL
-1083 YTADMNTARTEAAV
+1083 YTADMDTARTEAAV

-1125 VAWCTALA
+1125 AAWCTALA

-1139 CLIAMRPPV
+1139 CLIAM
-1148 TVRCA
+1148 
-1153 RCACARRWRCSCW
+1153 
-1166 RSWPPGSRSGSA
+1166 
-1178 RSGRSK
+1178 
-1184 AQGKKKPGRRQLPAP
+1184 
-1199 RFCFCTALCY
+1199 
-1209 NGPSRSKGI
+1209 
-1218 AIPMV
+1218 
-1223 KVLFICHGNICRSP
+1223 
-1237 MAEYLLKEMVRQQG
+1237 
-1251 LAAQFQIASAATS
+1251 LAAGHGA
-1264 REEIGNDVYPPA
+1264 
-1276 RAELRAHGIP
+1276 LR
-1286 VGHRTAVQVTPRDY
+1286 TLCLCAV
-1300 DAYDWLL
+1300 L
-1307 TMDEN
+1307 
-1312 NARNLRRIL
+1312 
-1321 PHDPDGK
+1321 
-1328 IRALLSFAGLQRGIA
+1328 ALLVLAFVAAGLTLRQRA
-1343 DPWYTDDFGT
+1343 QR
-1353 TYDDLVLG
+1353 
-1361 CTAFLDALRRRG
+1361 AQ
-1373 DI
+1373 

>member
-76 LLRDTDADAAA
+76 LLRDTDVDAAA

-334 AWRTRRVV
+334 AWRTRRV
-342 PLVFAAVLVVACI
+342 
-355 GANRVSY
+355 
-362 VYSEAPLKTH
+362 
-372 NADVNRTASQAIT
+372 
-385 DDFGDET
+385 
-392 VLAVVVPA
+392 
-400 GDYTQEAAL
+400 
-409 LDALS
+409 
-414 ALPEVKSAVGIAGT
+414 
-428 EAAGG
+428 
-433 YRLADAVDYRT
+433 
-444 FAQLSGADST
+444 
-454 SAQALFALYAA
+454 
-465 ENGAAQTAAQD
+465 
-476 LSGYQVPLLKLF
+476 VPLLKLF

-793 DTQLCGSAHS
+793 DTQLCGSARS

-847 AGSEKLAAA
+847 AGREKLAAA
-856 KAQYAAGQAQLE
+856 RAQYAAGQAQLE
-868 QGKADYAAGQEKLA
+868 QGKADYAAGQEQLA
-882 AAKEEYAAGQAQL
+882 AAKEEYAAGQEKL
-895 AKIQP
+895 ARIQP

-908 YQRYLDRQAEYDAAV
+908 YQRYLDRQAEYDTAV

-937 VTAQKQIYETQLI
+937 VMAQKQLYETQLI

-1039 LAPYEDDT
+1039 LTPYEDDT

-1072 YGDICALAQDI
+1072 YGDICALAQDL
-1083 YTADMNTARTEAAV
+1083 YTADMDTARTEAAV

-1103 ALFAAGA
+1103 TLFAAGA
-1110 LAFAGVCLGHRRGKA
+1110 LAFAGVCLGHRSGKA

-1139 CLIAMRPPV
+1139 CLIAM
-1148 TVRCA
+1148 
-1153 RCACARRWRCSCW
+1153 
-1166 RSWPPGSRSGSA
+1166 
-1178 RSGRSK
+1178 
-1184 AQGKKKPGRRQLPAP
+1184 
-1199 RFCFCTALCY
+1199 
-1209 NGPSRSKGI
+1209 
-1218 AIPMV
+1218 
-1223 KVLFICHGNICRSP
+1223 
-1237 MAEYLLKEMVRQQG
+1237 
-1251 LAAQFQIASAATS
+1251 LAAGHGALRTLCLCAA
-1264 REEIGNDVYPPA
+1264 
-1276 RAELRAHGIP
+1276 L
-1286 VGHRTAVQVTPRDY
+1286 
-1300 DAYDWLL
+1300 
-1307 TMDEN
+1307 
-1312 NARNLRRIL
+1312 
-1321 PHDPDGK
+1321 
-1328 IRALLSFAGLQRGIA
+1328 ALLVLAFVAAGLTLRQRA
-1343 DPWYTDDFGT
+1343 QR
-1353 TYDDLVLG
+1353 
-1361 CTAFLDALRRRG
+1361 AQ
-1373 DI
+1373 

>member
-121 EGSDTCAQTVQAL
+121 EGADTCAQTVQAL

-793 DTQLCGSAHS
+793 DTQLCGSARS

-820 LKRSFATGVVT
+820 LKLSFATGVVT

-847 AGSEKLAAA
+847 AGREKLAAA
-856 KAQYAAGQAQLE
+856 RAQYAAGQAQL
-868 QGKADYAAGQEKLA
+868 AR
-882 AAKEEYAAGQAQL
+882 
-895 AKIQP
+895 IQP

-937 VTAQKQIYETQLI
+937 VTAQKQLYETQLI

-1072 YGDICALAQDI
+1072 YGDICALAQDL
-1083 YTADMNTARTEAAV
+1083 YTVDMDTARTEAVV

-1125 VAWCTALA
+1125 MAWCTALA

-1139 CLIAMRPPV
+1139 CLIAM
-1148 TVRCA
+1148 
-1153 RCACARRWRCSCW
+1153 
-1166 RSWPPGSRSGSA
+1166 
-1178 RSGRSK
+1178 
-1184 AQGKKKPGRRQLPAP
+1184 
-1199 RFCFCTALCY
+1199 
-1209 NGPSRSKGI
+1209 
-1218 AIPMV
+1218 
-1223 KVLFICHGNICRSP
+1223 
-1237 MAEYLLKEMVRQQG
+1237 
-1251 LAAQFQIASAATS
+1251 LAAGHGALRTLCLCAA
-1264 REEIGNDVYPPA
+1264 
-1276 RAELRAHGIP
+1276 L
-1286 VGHRTAVQVTPRDY
+1286 
-1300 DAYDWLL
+1300 
-1307 TMDEN
+1307 
-1312 NARNLRRIL
+1312 
-1321 PHDPDGK
+1321 
-1328 IRALLSFAGLQRGIA
+1328 ALLVLAFVAAGLTLRQRA
-1343 DPWYTDDFGT
+1343 QR
-1353 TYDDLVLG
+1353 
-1361 CTAFLDALRRRG
+1361 AQ
-1373 DI
+1373 

>member
-1 MNQKPSPLHRASEW
+1 MITDICNLSFFSLSFCYQKVNPRVFVGVRSGDSIMNQKPSPLHRASEW

-92 IRAVDGVDSCTYT
+92 IRAVDGVDGCTYT

-793 DTQLCGSAHS
+793 DTQLCGSARS

-820 LKRSFATGVVT
+820 LKLSFATGVVT

-847 AGSEKLAAA
+847 AGREKLAAA
-856 KAQYAAGQAQLE
+856 QAQYAAGQAQLE

-895 AKIQP
+895 ARIQP

-937 VTAQKQIYETQLI
+937 VTAQKQLYETQLI

-1072 YGDICALAQDI
+1072 YGDICALAQDL
-1083 YTADMNTARTEAAV
+1083 YTVDMDTARTEAVV

-1125 VAWCTALA
+1125 MAWCTALA

-1139 CLIAMRPPV
+1139 CLIAM
-1148 TVRCA
+1148 
-1153 RCACARRWRCSCW
+1153 
-1166 RSWPPGSRSGSA
+1166 
-1178 RSGRSK
+1178 
-1184 AQGKKKPGRRQLPAP
+1184 
-1199 RFCFCTALCY
+1199 
-1209 NGPSRSKGI
+1209 
-1218 AIPMV
+1218 
-1223 KVLFICHGNICRSP
+1223 
-1237 MAEYLLKEMVRQQG
+1237 
-1251 LAAQFQIASAATS
+1251 LAAGHGALRTLCLCAA
-1264 REEIGNDVYPPA
+1264 
-1276 RAELRAHGIP
+1276 L
-1286 VGHRTAVQVTPRDY
+1286 
-1300 DAYDWLL
+1300 
-1307 TMDEN
+1307 
-1312 NARNLRRIL
+1312 
-1321 PHDPDGK
+1321 
-1328 IRALLSFAGLQRGIA
+1328 ALLVLAFVAAGLTLRQRA
-1343 DPWYTDDFGT
+1343 QR
-1353 TYDDLVLG
+1353 
-1361 CTAFLDALRRRG
+1361 AQ
-1373 DI
+1373 

>member
-1 MNQKPSPLHRASEW
+1 MITDICNLSFFSLSFCYQKVNPRVFVGVRSGDSIMNQKPSPLHRASEW

-160 VRGLLVIVAIILVT
+160 VRG
-174 VLTFTSSTYAEVP
+174 
-187 ILLITFLAA
+187 LLITFLAA

-1139 CLIAMRPPV
+1139 CLIAM
-1148 TVRCA
+1148 
-1153 RCACARRWRCSCW
+1153 
-1166 RSWPPGSRSGSA
+1166 
-1178 RSGRSK
+1178 
-1184 AQGKKKPGRRQLPAP
+1184 
-1199 RFCFCTALCY
+1199 
-1209 NGPSRSKGI
+1209 
-1218 AIPMV
+1218 
-1223 KVLFICHGNICRSP
+1223 
-1237 MAEYLLKEMVRQQG
+1237 
-1251 LAAQFQIASAATS
+1251 LAAGHGALRTLCLCAA
-1264 REEIGNDVYPPA
+1264 
-1276 RAELRAHGIP
+1276 L
-1286 VGHRTAVQVTPRDY
+1286 
-1300 DAYDWLL
+1300 
-1307 TMDEN
+1307 
-1312 NARNLRRIL
+1312 
-1321 PHDPDGK
+1321 
-1328 IRALLSFAGLQRGIA
+1328 ALLVLAFVAAGFTLRQRA
-1343 DPWYTDDFGT
+1343 QR
-1353 TYDDLVLG
+1353 
-1361 CTAFLDALRRRG
+1361 AQ
-1373 DI
+1373 

>member
-1 MNQKPSPLHRASEW
+1 M
-15 IVDHY
+15 
-20 RLFFVVF
+20 
-27 AALLVFSAVASGWV
+27 
-41 KVENDVA
+41 
-48 AYLPAD
+48 
-54 SETRQGLDI
+54 
-63 MEQEFQTY
+63 
-71 GSAKI
+71 
-76 LLRDTDADAAA
+76 
-87 ATAEQ
+87 
-92 IRAVDGVDSCTYT
+92 
-105 MNDTG
+105 
-110 SALLSVSLSDL
+110 
-121 EGSDTCAQTVQAL
+121 
-134 RDLLDGSGAYIYS
+134 
-147 AEGYSISDQINGE
+147 
-160 VRGLLVIVAIILVT
+160 
-174 VLTFTSSTYAEVP
+174 
-187 ILLITFLAA
+187 
-196 ALINK
+196 
-201 GTNFVFGTIS
+201 
-211 FVSNAVAI
+211 
-219 LLQLA
+219 
-224 MSVDYAII
+224 
-232 FCNRYKQAHE
+232 
-242 TLPVREAVIES
+242 
-253 LEKSITVISSSSLT
+253 
-267 TIAGLVAMTFMKF
+267 
-280 GLGRDLGIVLI
+280 
-291 KAILISMLTVFLLMP
+291 
-306 GLLLKLGPA
+306 
-315 MDKTKHRNFVPKIS
+315 
-329 GVGRL
+329 
-334 AWRTRRVV
+334 
-342 PLVFAAVLVVACI
+342 
-355 GANRVSY
+355 
-362 VYSEAPLKTH
+362 
-372 NADVNRTASQAIT
+372 
-385 DDFGDET
+385 
-392 VLAVVVPA
+392 
-400 GDYTQEAAL
+400 
-409 LDALS
+409 
-414 ALPEVKSAVGIAGT
+414 
-428 EAAGG
+428 
-433 YRLADAVDYRT
+433 
-444 FAQLSGADST
+444 
-454 SAQALFALYAA
+454 
-465 ENGAAQTAAQD
+465 
-476 LSGYQVPLLKLF
+476 PLLKLF

-605 LGMPILLTLVIQGS
+605 LGMPILLTLAIQGS

-788 DRVAA
+788 DRVDA
-793 DTQLCGSAHS
+793 DTQLCDNAHS

-813 QQETYDA
+813 QQETYDV

-868 QGKADYAAGQEKLA
+868 QGKADY
-882 AAKEEYAAGQAQL
+882 
-895 AKIQP
+895 
-900 VYDAVHPA
+900 
-908 YQRYLDRQAEYDAAV
+908 
-923 ASGDLAKAALLWPG
+923 
-937 VTAQKQIYETQLI
+937 
-950 GTGYSIE
+950 
-957 SLVQAYEAGQAKLSA
+957 
-972 GAAQIA
+972 
-978 AAEQQL
+978 
-984 QDAQA
+984 
-989 QLAAG
+989 
-994 QQALDAAAAE
+994 
-1004 IAAGQ
+1004 AAGQ

-1072 YGDICALAQDI
+1072 YGDICALAQDL
-1083 YTADMNTARTEAAV
+1083 YTADMDTARTEAAV

-1110 LAFAGVCLGHRRGKA
+1110 LAFAGVCLGHRSGKA

-1139 CLIAMRPPV
+1139 CLIAMLAAGHGALR
-1148 TVRCA
+1148 TLCLCA
-1153 RCACARRWRCSCW
+1153 
-1166 RSWPPGSRSGSA
+1166 
-1178 RSGRSK
+1178 
-1184 AQGKKKPGRRQLPAP
+1184 
-1199 RFCFCTALCY
+1199 AL
-1209 NGPSRSKGI
+1209 
-1218 AIPMV
+1218 ALL
-1223 KVLFICHGNICRSP
+1223 VLAFV
-1237 MAEYLLKEMVRQQG
+1237 AAG
-1251 LAAQFQIASAATS
+1251 LALRQRAQ
-1264 REEIGNDVYPPA
+1264 
-1276 RAELRAHGIP
+1276 RAQRA
-1286 VGHRTAVQVTPRDY
+1286 Q
-1300 DAYDWLL
+1300 
-1307 TMDEN
+1307 
-1312 NARNLRRIL
+1312 
-1321 PHDPDGK
+1321 
-1328 IRALLSFAGLQRGIA
+1328 
-1343 DPWYTDDFGT
+1343 
-1353 TYDDLVLG
+1353 
-1361 CTAFLDALRRRG
+1361 
-1373 DI
+1373 

>member
-92 IRAVDGVDSCTYT
+92 IRAVDGVDRCTYT

-160 VRGLLVIVAIILVT
+160 VRGLLVIVAIILIT

-334 AWRTRRVV
+334 AWWTRRVV

-355 GANRVSY
+355 GANRVSF

-372 NADVNRTASQAIT
+372 NADANRTASQAIT

-414 ALPEVKSAVGIAGT
+414 ALPEVKSAVGIAGL

-444 FAQLSGADST
+444 FAQLSDVDST

-793 DTQLCGSAHS
+793 DTQLCGSARS

-856 KAQYAAGQAQLE
+856 KAQYAAGRAQLE

-895 AKIQP
+895 ARIQP

-923 ASGDLAKAALLWPG
+923 ASGDLTKAALLWPG
-937 VTAQKQIYETQLI
+937 VTVQKQLYETQLI

-1062 LRARAGASAS
+1062 LRTRAGASAS
-1072 YGDICALAQDI
+1072 YGDICALAQDL
-1083 YTADMNTARTEAAV
+1083 YTADMDTARTEAAV

-1110 LAFAGVCLGHRRGKA
+1110 LAFAGVCLGHRSGKA
-1125 VAWCTALA
+1125 VTWCTALA

-1139 CLIAMRPPV
+1139 CLIAM
-1148 TVRCA
+1148 
-1153 RCACARRWRCSCW
+1153 
-1166 RSWPPGSRSGSA
+1166 
-1178 RSGRSK
+1178 
-1184 AQGKKKPGRRQLPAP
+1184 
-1199 RFCFCTALCY
+1199 
-1209 NGPSRSKGI
+1209 
-1218 AIPMV
+1218 
-1223 KVLFICHGNICRSP
+1223 
-1237 MAEYLLKEMVRQQG
+1237 
-1251 LAAQFQIASAATS
+1251 LAAGRGALRTLCLCAA
-1264 REEIGNDVYPPA
+1264 
-1276 RAELRAHGIP
+1276 L
-1286 VGHRTAVQVTPRDY
+1286 
-1300 DAYDWLL
+1300 
-1307 TMDEN
+1307 
-1312 NARNLRRIL
+1312 
-1321 PHDPDGK
+1321 
-1328 IRALLSFAGLQRGIA
+1328 ALLVLAFVAAGFTLRQRA
-1343 DPWYTDDFGT
+1343 QR
-1353 TYDDLVLG
+1353 
-1361 CTAFLDALRRRG
+1361 AQ
-1373 DI
+1373 

>member
-121 EGSDTCAQTVQAL
+121 EGADTCAQTVQAL

-242 TLPVREAVIES
+242 TLPVREAAIES

-414 ALPEVKSAVGIAGT
+414 ALPEVKSAVGIAGL

-444 FAQLSGADST
+444 FAQLSDVDST

-488 EFLNDKI
+488 KFLNDKI

-663 ARADQGPR
+663 ARADQGSR

-740 VRRTALPAQRRLPL
+740 VRRTALPAQRRLLL

-793 DTQLCGSAHS
+793 DTQLCGSARS

-820 LKRSFATGVVT
+820 LKLSFATGVVT

-895 AKIQP
+895 ARIQP

-937 VTAQKQIYETQLI
+937 VTAQKQLYETQLI

-1072 YGDICALAQDI
+1072 YGDICALAQDL

-1139 CLIAMRPPV
+1139 CLIAM
-1148 TVRCA
+1148 
-1153 RCACARRWRCSCW
+1153 
-1166 RSWPPGSRSGSA
+1166 
-1178 RSGRSK
+1178 
-1184 AQGKKKPGRRQLPAP
+1184 
-1199 RFCFCTALCY
+1199 
-1209 NGPSRSKGI
+1209 
-1218 AIPMV
+1218 
-1223 KVLFICHGNICRSP
+1223 
-1237 MAEYLLKEMVRQQG
+1237 
-1251 LAAQFQIASAATS
+1251 LAAGHGALRTLCLCAA
-1264 REEIGNDVYPPA
+1264 
-1276 RAELRAHGIP
+1276 L
-1286 VGHRTAVQVTPRDY
+1286 
-1300 DAYDWLL
+1300 
-1307 TMDEN
+1307 
-1312 NARNLRRIL
+1312 
-1321 PHDPDGK
+1321 
-1328 IRALLSFAGLQRGIA
+1328 ALLVLAFVAAGFTLRQRA
-1343 DPWYTDDFGT
+1343 QR
-1353 TYDDLVLG
+1353 
-1361 CTAFLDALRRRG
+1361 AQ
-1373 DI
+1373 

>member
-1 MNQKPSPLHRASEW
+1 MNKKPSPLHRASEW

-20 RLFFVVF
+20 RLFFIVF
-27 AALLVFSAVASGWV
+27 AVLLVFSAVASGWV

-54 SETRQGLDI
+54 SEVRQGLDI

-76 LLRDTDADAAA
+76 LLRDTDADTAAA
-87 ATAEQ
+87 MAEQ

-105 MNDTG
+105 MNDAG

-121 EGSDTCAQTVQAL
+121 EGSDACAQTVQAL

-147 AEGYSISDQINGE
+147 TEGYSISDQINGE

-253 LEKSITVISSSSLT
+253 LAKSITVISSSSLT

-291 KAILISMLTVFLLMP
+291 KAILISLMTVFLLTP

-355 GANRVSY
+355 GANHVSY

-372 NADVNRTASQAIT
+372 NADANRTASQAIT
-385 DDFGDET
+385 ADFGDET

-400 GDYTQEAAL
+400 GDYDQEAAL

-414 ALPEVKSAVGIAGT
+414 AVPEVKSAVGIAGT

-444 FAQLSGADST
+444 FAQLSGVDST

-476 LSGYQVPLLKLF
+476 LRGYQVPLLKLF

-495 ADGTVTLSAAQAAQV
+495 ADGTVTLSDAQAAQV
-510 TALSSQLERA
+510 TVLSDQLARA
-520 SAQLEGTSYH
+520 SAQLEGASYH

-754 TAASRAA
+754 TSASRAA

-770 FVMAVSPWSVVR
+770 FVMAVSPWSAVR
-782 TQQKRA
+782 TQQERA
-788 DRVAA
+788 DRVEA
-793 DTQLCGSAHS
+793 DTQLCGSARS

-820 LKRSFATGVVT
+820 LKLSFATGVVT
-831 DNVGQSRL
+831 DNVGQSQL
-839 ESGQAEYD
+839 QSGQAEYD

-868 QGKADYAAGQEKLA
+868 QGKADYAAGQ
-882 AAKEEYAAGQAQL
+882 AQL
-895 AKIQP
+895 ARIQP

-923 ASGDLAKAALLWPG
+923 ADGDLARAALLWPG
-937 VTAQKQIYETQLI
+937 VTAQKQLYETQLL

-957 SLVQAYEAGQAKLSA
+957 SLVQAYEAGQAKLSE
-972 GAAQIA
+972 GAVQIA

-989 QLAAG
+989 QLVAG

-1024 TLAANRQQLAQDLAA
+1024 TLAANRQQLAQDLAE

-1047 ERLEQGIAVLMQDET
+1047 ERLEQGIAVLMQGEA
-1062 LRARAGASAS
+1062 LRTRAGSSAS
-1072 YGDICALAQDI
+1072 YGDICALAQDL
-1083 YTADMNTARTEAAV
+1083 YAAEMNTARTEAAA

-1103 ALFAAGA
+1103 VLFAAGVLA
-1110 LAFAGVCLGHRRGKA
+1110 LVSVCLGHRRGKA
-1125 VAWCTALA
+1125 AAWCTALA

-1139 CLIAMRPPV
+1139 CLIAMLAAGHGALR
-1148 TVRCA
+1148 TLCLCA
-1153 RCACARRWRCSCW
+1153 ALALLVLAFVAAGLTLRQRAA
-1166 RSWPPGSRSGSA
+1166 
-1178 RSGRSK
+1178 K
-1184 AQGKKKPGRRQLPAP
+1184 AQ
-1199 RFCFCTALCY
+1199 
-1209 NGPSRSKGI
+1209 
-1218 AIPMV
+1218 
-1223 KVLFICHGNICRSP
+1223 
-1237 MAEYLLKEMVRQQG
+1237 
-1251 LAAQFQIASAATS
+1251 
-1264 REEIGNDVYPPA
+1264 
-1276 RAELRAHGIP
+1276 
-1286 VGHRTAVQVTPRDY
+1286 
-1300 DAYDWLL
+1300 
-1307 TMDEN
+1307 
-1312 NARNLRRIL
+1312 
-1321 PHDPDGK
+1321 
-1328 IRALLSFAGLQRGIA
+1328 
-1343 DPWYTDDFGT
+1343 
-1353 TYDDLVLG
+1353 
-1361 CTAFLDALRRRG
+1361 
-1373 DI
+1373 

>member
-1 MNQKPSPLHRASEW
+1 MNKKPSPLHRASEW

-20 RLFFVVF
+20 RLFFIVC

-76 LLRDTDADAAA
+76 LLRGTDADTAA

-105 MNDTG
+105 MNDAG

-121 EGSDTCAQTVQAL
+121 EGSDACAQTVQAL

-201 GTNFVFGTIS
+201 GTNFIFGTIS

-253 LEKSITVISSSSLT
+253 LAKSITVISSSSLT
-267 TIAGLVAMTFMKF
+267 TVAGLVAMTFMKF

-291 KAILISMLTVFLLMP
+291 KAIFISLLTVFLLMP

-315 MDKTKHRNFVPKIS
+315 MDKTKHRNFVPKVS

-355 GANRVSY
+355 GTNRVSY

-385 DDFGDET
+385 ADFGDET

-400 GDYTQEAAL
+400 GDYDQEAAL

-414 ALPEVKSAVGIAGT
+414 AVPEVKSAVGIAGT

-444 FAQLSGADST
+444 FAQLGGVDST

-476 LSGYQVPLLKLF
+476 LRGYQVPLLKLF
-488 EFLNDKI
+488 KFLNDKI
-495 ADGTVTLSAAQAAQV
+495 ADGTVTLSDAQAAQV

-605 LGMPILLTLVIQGS
+605 IGMPILLTLVIQGS
-619 IWINFGITVLT
+619 IWINFGLTVLT

-654 IVVASHYTE
+654 IVVASLYTE
-663 ARADQGPR
+663 ARAEQGPR
-671 EAMITALNL
+671 EAMISALNL

-740 VRRTALPAQRRLPL
+740 VRRTALPVQRRLPL

-761 RWVLLAAAV
+761 RWVLLVAAV
-770 FVMAVSPWSVVR
+770 FVMAVSPWSLAR
-782 TQQKRA
+782 SQQERA
-788 DRVAA
+788 DRVVA
-793 DTQLCGSAHS
+793 DTQLCDNARS

-820 LKRSFATGVVT
+820 LKLSFATGVVT

-839 ESGQAEYD
+839 QSGQ
-847 AGSEKLAAA
+847 
-856 KAQYAAGQAQLE
+856 AQYAAGQAQLE
-868 QGKADYAAGQEKLA
+868 QGKADYAAGQAQLA
-882 AAKEEYAAGQAQL
+882 AAKEEYAAGQEKL
-895 AKIQP
+895 ARIQP

-923 ASGDLAKAALLWPG
+923 ANGDLAKAALLWPG

-957 SLVQAYEAGQAKLSA
+957 SLVQAYEAGQAQLA
-972 GAAQIA
+972 DGAAQIA

-989 QLAAG
+989 QLVAG
-994 QQALDAAAAE
+994 QEALDAAAAE

-1024 TLAANRQQLAQDLAA
+1024 TLAANRQQLAQDLAE
-1039 LAPYEDDT
+1039 LTPYEDDT
-1047 ERLEQGIAVLMQDET
+1047 ERLEQGIAVLMQDEA
-1062 LRARAGASAS
+1062 LCARAGSAAS
-1072 YGDICALAQDI
+1072 YGDICALAQDL
-1083 YTADMNTARTEAAV
+1083 YTADMDTARTAAAV

-1103 ALFAAGA
+1103 VLFAAGA
-1110 LAFAGVCLGHRRGKA
+1110 LALVGVCLGHGRGKA

-1139 CLIAMRPPV
+1139 CLIAM
-1148 TVRCA
+1148 
-1153 RCACARRWRCSCW
+1153 
-1166 RSWPPGSRSGSA
+1166 
-1178 RSGRSK
+1178 
-1184 AQGKKKPGRRQLPAP
+1184 
-1199 RFCFCTALCY
+1199 
-1209 NGPSRSKGI
+1209 
-1218 AIPMV
+1218 
-1223 KVLFICHGNICRSP
+1223 
-1237 MAEYLLKEMVRQQG
+1237 
-1251 LAAQFQIASAATS
+1251 LAAGHGALRTLCLCAA
-1264 REEIGNDVYPPA
+1264 G
-1276 RAELRAHGIP
+1276 
-1286 VGHRTAVQVTPRDY
+1286 
-1300 DAYDWLL
+1300 
-1307 TMDEN
+1307 
-1312 NARNLRRIL
+1312 
-1321 PHDPDGK
+1321 
-1328 IRALLSFAGLQRGIA
+1328 ALLVLAFVATGL
-1343 DPWYTDDFGT
+1343 T
-1353 TYDDLVLG
+1353 
-1361 CTAFLDALRRRG
+1361 LRQCAERAQ
-1373 DI
+1373 

>member
-1 MNQKPSPLHRASEW
+1 MITDICNLSFFSLSFCYQKVNPRVFVGVRSGDSIMNQKPSPLHRASEW

-253 LEKSITVISSSSLT
+253 LEKSITVISSSILT

-1139 CLIAMRPPV
+1139 CLIAM
-1148 TVRCA
+1148 
-1153 RCACARRWRCSCW
+1153 
-1166 RSWPPGSRSGSA
+1166 
-1178 RSGRSK
+1178 
-1184 AQGKKKPGRRQLPAP
+1184 
-1199 RFCFCTALCY
+1199 
-1209 NGPSRSKGI
+1209 
-1218 AIPMV
+1218 
-1223 KVLFICHGNICRSP
+1223 
-1237 MAEYLLKEMVRQQG
+1237 
-1251 LAAQFQIASAATS
+1251 LAAGHGALRTLCLCAA
-1264 REEIGNDVYPPA
+1264 
-1276 RAELRAHGIP
+1276 L
-1286 VGHRTAVQVTPRDY
+1286 
-1300 DAYDWLL
+1300 
-1307 TMDEN
+1307 
-1312 NARNLRRIL
+1312 
-1321 PHDPDGK
+1321 
-1328 IRALLSFAGLQRGIA
+1328 ALLVLAFVAAGFTLRQRA
-1343 DPWYTDDFGT
+1343 QR
-1353 TYDDLVLG
+1353 
-1361 CTAFLDALRRRG
+1361 AQ
-1373 DI
+1373 

>member
-1 MNQKPSPLHRASEW
+1 M
-15 IVDHY
+15 
-20 RLFFVVF
+20 
-27 AALLVFSAVASGWV
+27 
-41 KVENDVA
+41 
-48 AYLPAD
+48 
-54 SETRQGLDI
+54 
-63 MEQEFQTY
+63 
-71 GSAKI
+71 
-76 LLRDTDADAAA
+76 
-87 ATAEQ
+87 
-92 IRAVDGVDSCTYT
+92 
-105 MNDTG
+105 
-110 SALLSVSLSDL
+110 
-121 EGSDTCAQTVQAL
+121 
-134 RDLLDGSGAYIYS
+134 
-147 AEGYSISDQINGE
+147 
-160 VRGLLVIVAIILVT
+160 
-174 VLTFTSSTYAEVP
+174 
-187 ILLITFLAA
+187 
-196 ALINK
+196 
-201 GTNFVFGTIS
+201 
-211 FVSNAVAI
+211 
-219 LLQLA
+219 
-224 MSVDYAII
+224 
-232 FCNRYKQAHE
+232 
-242 TLPVREAVIES
+242 
-253 LEKSITVISSSSLT
+253 
-267 TIAGLVAMTFMKF
+267 
-280 GLGRDLGIVLI
+280 
-291 KAILISMLTVFLLMP
+291 
-306 GLLLKLGPA
+306 
-315 MDKTKHRNFVPKIS
+315 
-329 GVGRL
+329 
-334 AWRTRRVV
+334 
-342 PLVFAAVLVVACI
+342 
-355 GANRVSY
+355 
-362 VYSEAPLKTH
+362 
-372 NADVNRTASQAIT
+372 
-385 DDFGDET
+385 
-392 VLAVVVPA
+392 
-400 GDYTQEAAL
+400 
-409 LDALS
+409 
-414 ALPEVKSAVGIAGT
+414 PEVKSAVGIAGL

-444 FAQLSGADST
+444 FAQLSDVDST

-488 EFLNDKI
+488 KFLNDKI

-663 ARADQGPR
+663 ARADQGSR

-740 VRRTALPAQRRLPL
+740 VRRTALPAQRRLLL

-793 DTQLCGSAHS
+793 DTQLCGSARS

-820 LKRSFATGVVT
+820 LKLSFATGVVT

-847 AGSEKLAAA
+847 
-856 KAQYAAGQAQLE
+856 AGQAQLE

-895 AKIQP
+895 ARIQP

-937 VTAQKQIYETQLI
+937 VTAQKQLYETQLI

-1009 SKLDTAAGTLASGRQ
+1009 SKLDTAAGTLAAGRQ

-1072 YGDICALAQDI
+1072 YGDICALAQDL
-1083 YTADMNTARTEAAV
+1083 YTADMDTARTEAAV

-1139 CLIAMRPPV
+1139 CLIAM
-1148 TVRCA
+1148 
-1153 RCACARRWRCSCW
+1153 
-1166 RSWPPGSRSGSA
+1166 
-1178 RSGRSK
+1178 
-1184 AQGKKKPGRRQLPAP
+1184 
-1199 RFCFCTALCY
+1199 
-1209 NGPSRSKGI
+1209 
-1218 AIPMV
+1218 
-1223 KVLFICHGNICRSP
+1223 
-1237 MAEYLLKEMVRQQG
+1237 
-1251 LAAQFQIASAATS
+1251 LAAGHGALRTLCLCAA
-1264 REEIGNDVYPPA
+1264 
-1276 RAELRAHGIP
+1276 L
-1286 VGHRTAVQVTPRDY
+1286 
-1300 DAYDWLL
+1300 
-1307 TMDEN
+1307 
-1312 NARNLRRIL
+1312 
-1321 PHDPDGK
+1321 
-1328 IRALLSFAGLQRGIA
+1328 ALLVLAFVAAGVTLRQRA
-1343 DPWYTDDFGT
+1343 QR
-1353 TYDDLVLG
+1353 
-1361 CTAFLDALRRRG
+1361 AQ
-1373 DI
+1373 

>member
-334 AWRTRRVV
+334 AWWTRRVV

-372 NADVNRTASQAIT
+372 NADANRTASQAIT

-400 GDYTQEAAL
+400 GDYTREAAL

-444 FAQLSGADST
+444 FAQLSDVDST

-510 TALSSQLERA
+510 TALSDQLERA

-754 TAASRAA
+754 PSASRAA

-788 DRVAA
+788 DRVEA
-793 DTQLCGSAHS
+793 DTQLCDSARS

-820 LKRSFATGVVT
+820 LKLSFATGVVT

-839 ESGQAEYD
+839 QSGQAEYD

-868 QGKADYAAGQEKLA
+868 QGKA
-882 AAKEEYAAGQAQL
+882 
-895 AKIQP
+895 
-900 VYDAVHPA
+900 
-908 YQRYLDRQAEYDAAV
+908 
-923 ASGDLAKAALLWPG
+923 ALLWPG
-937 VTAQKQIYETQLI
+937 VTAQKQLYETQLL

-957 SLVQAYEAGQAKLSA
+957 SLVQAYEAGQAKLSE
-972 GAAQIA
+972 GAVQIA

-989 QLAAG
+989 QLVAG

-1009 SKLDTAAGTLASGRQ
+1009 SKLDAAAGTLASGRQ
-1024 TLAANRQQLAQDLAA
+1024 TLAANRQQLAQDLAE

-1072 YGDICALAQDI
+1072 YGDICALAQDL
-1083 YTADMNTARTEAAV
+1083 YAADMDTARTEAAV

-1103 ALFAAGA
+1103 VLFAAGA

-1125 VAWCTALA
+1125 MAWCTALA

-1139 CLIAMRPPV
+1139 CLIAM
-1148 TVRCA
+1148 
-1153 RCACARRWRCSCW
+1153 
-1166 RSWPPGSRSGSA
+1166 
-1178 RSGRSK
+1178 
-1184 AQGKKKPGRRQLPAP
+1184 
-1199 RFCFCTALCY
+1199 
-1209 NGPSRSKGI
+1209 
-1218 AIPMV
+1218 
-1223 KVLFICHGNICRSP
+1223 
-1237 MAEYLLKEMVRQQG
+1237 
-1251 LAAQFQIASAATS
+1251 LAAGHGA
-1264 REEIGNDVYPPA
+1264 
-1276 RAELRAHGIP
+1276 LR
-1286 VGHRTAVQVTPRDY
+1286 TLCLCAV
-1300 DAYDWLL
+1300 L
-1307 TMDEN
+1307 
-1312 NARNLRRIL
+1312 
-1321 PHDPDGK
+1321 
-1328 IRALLSFAGLQRGIA
+1328 ALLVLAFVAAGLTLRQRA
-1343 DPWYTDDFGT
+1343 QR
-1353 TYDDLVLG
+1353 
-1361 CTAFLDALRRRG
+1361 AQ
-1373 DI
+1373 